1 MSVRTR
7 YWLPISICFAAAVWL
22 SAAPP
27 TVTKGNLDGF
37 DDFMAKAMQEPGSST
52 KRAFHL

>member
-52 KRAFHL
+52 KRALHL